1 MKICL
6 LPVDNES
13 KTIGQIIQKAS
24 EFINE
29 IVVIDD
35 GSSDGATDN

>member
-6 LPVDNES
+6 LPAYNES
-13 KTIGQIIQKAS
+13 KTIGQIIQVAS
-24 EFINE
+24 EFISE
-29 IVVIDD
+29 IVVIDN